1 MTPKHIKFGPK
12 DRKAIAPYNFVE
24 LPDSIVTAEEPPSSN
39 CYDKN
44 RYTGRIKC
52 VITTDSPLYIRCGMT
67 PENFAKFGAKSDD
80 EFSDKDKNEKRKTLA
95 DFFQH
100 PTTQHPVIPG
110 SSLRGMLRTLV
121 EIAGYGKLTKISD
134 QQRFF
139 FRAVAAEKDDPL
151 KYPYKELIKNVKA
164 GYLVKRGEQWFIR
177 PAKTKVSNLSF
188 IWVKESSLSSTD
200 VPNLMKM
207 NQVKDYQPQHIL
219 VNYNGS
225 FIKNGRTF
233 AENVSENIDA
243 FKQKGMLVTSGNML
257 ESSDNAN
264 SSNRKNH
271 CLIFEE
277 NKQAEIIQID
287 EKSIEDYC
295 TSLTDFQKKPPFDK
309 EKGVLKDGGPIFYCE
324 PQGKES
330 KVTRFGHS
338 PYFRIAYIPKGS
350 DRAASVIDF
359 IPSELTTSKGA
370 DLDLAE
376 AIFGFVKNE
385 KQEDNQARAGRVF
398 VSDAICQKK
407 ESDDI
412 WWTGDFT
419 KSVTPQ
425 ILAGPKPTTF
435 QHYLVQ
441 PNSERRKLKHYG
453 STPGEE
459 TMIRGHKL
467 YWHKGNSPSIQLDNP
482 QDVSES
488 QTTEIKPIK
497 PGVSFK
503 FTLDFENL
511 SQIELGALLWILKIA
526 GDQDYRLSL
535 GMGKPLGMGAIAI
548 THELWLSDRT
558 ARYSSLFQDEDWA
571 TGDRLATGDESE
583 KYINAFE
590 DYIVT
595 QLKKQGESYSDF
607 NTIPRIKMLLA
618 MLSWPGPSSEETRY
632 MEIER
637 DVRACHIG
645 QPRNGAKTVNE
656 YQERPVLPT
665 PLQIMGGEDAPIV
678 DRPRPSPKNS
688 GGKKIDPPQQQPKP
702 TPQLK
707 KTSQNSEKGKS
718 EKNSGLNLATQRPPT
733 GK

>member
-1 MTPKHIKFGPK
+1 MTPKHIKFVPK
-12 DRKAIAPYNFVE
+12 NRKAIAPYNFVE
-24 LPDSIVTAEEPPSSN
+24 LPDSIVTVEEPPHSN

-44 RYTGRIKC
+44 RYTGRIEC
-52 VITTDSPLYIRCGMT
+52 VLTTDSPLYIRCGMT
-67 PENFAKFGAKSDD
+67 PENFAKFGGKSDD
-80 EFSDKDKNEKRKTLA
+80 ELSDKDKNQKQKTLA

-100 PTTQHPVIPG
+100 PTTQYPVIPG

-134 QQRFF
+134 QQNFF

-151 KYPYKELIKNVKA
+151 KALYDNLLKNVKA
-164 GYLVKRGEQWFIR
+164 GYLLKRGDQWLIR
-177 PAKTKVSNLSF
+177 PAKTHVSNLSF
-188 IWVKESSLSSTD
+188 IWVKENSLSSTS
-200 VPNLMKM
+200 VPNLIKM
-207 NQVKDYQPQHIL
+207 NQVQEYQPQHIL
-219 VNYNGS
+219 VSYNGT
-225 FIKNGRTF
+225 FVENYRTF
-233 AENVSENIDA
+233 AQSVSQNVDA
-243 FKQKGMLVTSGNML
+243 FEHKGMLVTSGNMR
-257 ESSDNAN
+257 ESSDKAT
-264 SSNRKNH
+264 SSNRKYH
-271 CLIFEE
+271 CIIFEE

-324 PQGKES
+324 PRGKES

-338 PYFRIAYIPKGS
+338 PNFRIAYIPKGS
-350 DRAASVIDF
+350 DRAASVMDF

-398 VSDAICQKK
+398 VSDAICQQKA
-407 ESDDI
+407 SDDI

-419 KSVTPQ
+419 KSVPPQ

-441 PNSERRKLKHYG
+441 PNSERRNLKHYG

-459 TMIRGHKL
+459 TVIRGHKL
-467 YWHKGNSPSIQLDNP
+467 YWHKGNSPSIKLDNKK
-482 QDVSES
+482 DVSES

-497 PGVSFK
+497 PEVSFK

-511 SQIELGALLWILKIA
+511 SQIELGALLWVLKIA
-526 GDQDYRLSL
+526 GNPVYRLSL
-535 GMGKPLGMGAIAI
+535 GMGKPLGMGAVAI
-548 THELWLSDRT
+548 NYKLWVSDRT
-558 ARYSSLFQDEDWA
+558 ERYSSLFQDDDWA
-571 TGDRLATGDESE
+571 TGDHLPTGDESE

-590 DYIVT
+590 KYIVT

-618 MLSWPGPSSEETRY
+618 MLSWPGPSPEETRY

-637 DVRACHIG
+637 DVNKPHIG
-645 QPRNGAKTVNE
+645 QPKNGAKTVNE
-656 YQERPVLPT
+656 YQTRPVLPT
-665 PLQIMGGEDAPIV
+665 PLQIMGWEDAPIV
-678 DRPRPSPKNS
+678 DRPRPSPRNS
-688 GGKKIDPPQQQPKP
+688 GGNTIEALPLKPKP
-702 TPQLK
+702 KLK
-707 KTSQNSEKGKS
+707 NTDQKPETGKS
-718 EKNSGLNLATQRPPT
+718 EGKSGVNLAIQRPQNQ
-733 GK
+733 K